1 MPSCLTSFIFYYRQ
15 GIPLQ
20 KLTNDKGDCTSACLP
35 VTKENTLYTSNGS
48 CVCIY
53 DVRNFQTSIETLQY
67 NEEEINQIVLDES
80 EKHLAACDD
89 SGEIKIISLSDKK
102 VFKTLRRKH
111 TNICS
116 TVCFRPRK
124 PWEVFSGGMDCNLIH
139 WDFSRPRCV
148 NQFNMQELSDA
159 PSELGAYMV
168 NPPFVHH
175 LSTSKD
181 GKYLACAL
189 ENGMVSL
196 FDTSKKH
203 ASELVSLHAHSQGA
217 SQVYFVSD
225 TKMITGGND
234 ATVALWDV
242 SKIYEEASEPHS
254 PPQRNGHSTPIHDRN
269 WDVTEA
275 CKISEVQHD
284 SKINW
289 LKPVCVNN
297 ENYVIIADQ
306 TLDLTLLPFAY

>member
-1 MPSCLTSFIFYYRQ
+1 M
-15 GIPLQ
+15 
-20 KLTNDKGDCTSACLP
+20 
-35 VTKENTLYTSNGS
+35 LYTSNGS

-53 DVRNFQTSIETLQY
+53 DVRNFLTSVETLQY

-89 SGEIKIISLSDKK
+89 SGEIKIISLADKK

-116 TVCFRPRK
+116 SVCFRPRK
-124 PWEVFSGGMDCNLIH
+124 PWEIFSGGMDCNLIH
-139 WDFSRPRCV
+139 WDFSRPRSM

-175 LSTSKD
+175 LSSSND

-189 ENGMVSL
+189 ENGMVAL
-196 FDTSKKH
+196 FDTTKKH
-203 ASELVSLHAHSQGA
+203 ASELISLHAHSQGA

-234 ATVALWDV
+234 AAVALWDV
-242 SKIYEEASEPHS
+242 SKIHEEVSDSHS
-254 PPQRNGHSTPIHDRN
+254 QSQRNGHTTPIHDRN

-306 TLDLTLLPFAY
+306 TLDLTLLPFAF